1 MSSSKPKIGQELGI
15 ALTVVFFYLVV
26 IHLVISRP
34 ESNQGGVE
42 SNQSGIE
49 ADLKEWALYSGYLE
63 YDDVNI
69 RRIEKL
75 SVDAAFD
82 YKIYADI
89 EQGSIRCTIYLYVKL
104 NSSETKV
111 LRVLKDDNELANSL
125 INDAKR
131 RNPDWE
137 W

>member
-15 ALTVVFFYLVV
+15 ALIVVFIYIVV

-49 ADLKEWALYSGYLE
+49 VTLAEWALYSGYLD

-111 LRVLKDDNELANSL
+111 LRVHKDDNELANSL

>member
-1 MSSSKPKIGQELGI
+1 MSSRRQLGI
-15 ALTVVFFYLVV
+15 ALGSIFIGFCLGIGPILETC
-26 IHLVISRP
+26 
-34 ESNQGGVE
+34 QGGVE

-49 ADLKEWALYSGYLE
+49 VTLAEWALCSGYLD

-69 RRIEKL
+69 RRVEKL

>member
-15 ALTVVFFYLVV
+15 ALIVVFIYLVV

-49 ADLKEWALYSGYLE
+49 VTLAEWALCSGYLD

-69 RRIEKL
+69 RRVEKL